1 MHITTIVN
9 RAIYDRIEYANST
22 DNYIKCRIPYDEKI
36 LDMSK
41 KNVGTNV
48 GINKTEK
55 AVLGILI
62 SNPEKT
68 AEESSLPI

>member
-1 MHITTIVN
+1 MVLIHT
-9 RAIYDRIEYANST
+9 AFGAE
-22 DNYIKCRIPYDEKI
+22 
-36 LDMSK
+36 DMSK
-41 KNVGTNV
+41 KNAGINVGINV